1 MDVTLTFRKSELGV
15 VKLSRNLSPNFHP
28 VSFGSEKLQNTNPRS
43 SVLKFLQNQDYRNLP
58 RNFSGTFWNIRL
70 ELPLTA
76 ALGIAT

>member
-1 MDVTLTFRKSELGV
+1 MFGAEGSVSGYSGIIMVFFVMFFKCLGT
-15 VKLSRNLSPNFHP
+15 
-28 VSFGSEKLQNTNPRS
+28 GD

-58 RNFSGTFWNIRL
+58 RNFSETFWNIRL